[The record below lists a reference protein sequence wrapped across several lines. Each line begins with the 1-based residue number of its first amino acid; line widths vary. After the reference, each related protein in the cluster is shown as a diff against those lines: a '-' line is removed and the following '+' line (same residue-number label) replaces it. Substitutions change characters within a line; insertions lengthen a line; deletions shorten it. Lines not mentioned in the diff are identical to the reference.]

1 MINDMNNMNA
11 KPLIQSKTVTGATA
25 MLAAYFAALLA
36 GEQSAYSLVEIV
48 TSVGVCAG
56 WALAIYGRI
65 VANEPIAGVL
75 QTVVTDLQ
83 AQPPAAD
90 ESHE

>member
-1 MINDMNNMNA
+1 MNS
-11 KPLIQSKTVTGATA
+11 KSLIKSKTVAGATG
-25 MLAAYFAALLA
+25 MLIAYFAALLA
-36 GEQSAYSLVEIV
+36 GEQSTYSLTEII
-48 TSVGVCAG
+48 TSLSVCAG

-90 ESHE
+90 ESHD

>member
-1 MINDMNNMNA
+1 MNS
-11 KPLIQSKTVTGATA
+11 KPIIKSKTVAGATA

-36 GEQSAYSLVEIV
+36 GEQSTYSLTEII
-48 TSVGVCAG
+48 TSLSVCAG

>member
-1 MINDMNNMNA
+1 MNA
-11 KPLIQSKTVTGATA
+11 KPLIQSKTVTGATT

-36 GEQSAYSLVEIV
+36 GEQSTYSLTEII
-48 TSVGVCAG
+48 TSLSVCAG

-65 VANEPIAGVL
+65 VANEPISGVL
-75 QTVVTDLQ
+75 QSVVTDLQ
-83 AQPPAAD
+83 AVPPAAD

>member
-1 MINDMNNMNA
+1 MIDS
-11 KPLIQSKTVTGATA
+11 KPMLKSKTIAGATT

-36 GEQSAYSLVEIV
+36 GEQSTYSLTEII
-48 TSVGVCAG
+48 TSLSVCAG

>member
-1 MINDMNNMNA
+1 MSDS
-11 KPLIQSKTVTGATA
+11 KPMLKSKTIAGATA

-36 GEQSAYSLVEIV
+36 GEQSAYSIVEIA

-75 QTVVTDLQ
+75 QSVVTDLQ